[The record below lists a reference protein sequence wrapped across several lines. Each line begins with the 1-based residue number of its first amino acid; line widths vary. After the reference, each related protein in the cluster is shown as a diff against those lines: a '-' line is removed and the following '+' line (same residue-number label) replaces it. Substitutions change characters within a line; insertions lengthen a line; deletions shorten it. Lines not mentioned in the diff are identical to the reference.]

1 MTRTE
6 MLLHHQKISTEE
18 SVCFSEKL
26 NFEELT
32 KRNGHIPS
40 PRVSE
45 QGEMIKFFI

>member
-1 MTRTE
+1 MTCLLMTRTE

-32 KRNGHIPS
+32 KSSR
-40 PRVSE
+40 
-45 QGEMIKFFI
+45 